1 MSTPDSSTM
10 NSTPANEVAQQ
21 RLTIARAMAAAIAGE
36 MRNDDSV
43 VVMGE
48 DIAALGGVF
57 GNCQGL
63 LEEFGAE
70 RVRDTP
76 ISETAF
82 IGAAVGMAAVGM
94 KPVVELMFVD
104 FFGVCM
110 DAIYNLAAKNNY
122 FSGGQSPVPMVLMTS
137 VGGGYGDAGQHS
149 QCLFSTFAHLPG
161 MKVVIPSNAYDA
173 KGLLAAA
180 IRDPNPV
187 VFMYHKALQGM
198 GWLGT
203 EKNTVVDVPD
213 APYVVELGKAKV
225 CREGSDVT
233 LVGFG
238 RTLHVAMEAASAL
251 SERGVEAEVIDLR
264 SLVPLDK
271 DTLQSSLEK
280 TGHLVVIDDDYLS
293 YGVTGE
299 IIATACDRAF
309 GSLKAAPRRIAFPDI
324 PIPFSPALERPLLP
338 NADHVLRAVLEQRED
353 RQ

>member
-1 MSTPDSSTM
+1 MT
-10 NSTPANEVAQQ
+10 AQATQGTASQ
-21 RLTIARAMAAAIAGE
+21 RLTIARSMATAIAGE
-36 MRNDDSV
+36 MRADERV

-63 LEEFGAE
+63 LDEFGAE

-82 IGAAVGMAAVGM
+82 IGAAVGMASVGLR
-94 KPVVELMFVD
+94 PIVELMFVD

-110 DAIYNLAAKNNY
+110 DAIYNLAAKNCY
-122 FSGGQSPVPMVLMTS
+122 FSGGQTPIPMVLMTS

-149 QCLFSTFAHLPG
+149 QCLYGTFAHLPG
-161 MKVVIPSNAYDA
+161 MKVVVPSDAYDA
-173 KGLLAAA
+173 KGLLVAA

-203 EKNTVVDVPD
+203 EKGTVVDVPD
-213 APYVVELGKAKV
+213 DSYTVDLGKAAIK
-225 CREGSDVT
+225 RPGSDVS

-238 RTLHVAMEAASAL
+238 RTLHVALAAADALAME
-251 SERGVEAEVIDLR
+251 GVSAEVIDLR

-271 DTLQSSLEK
+271 ETLLGSVQK
-280 TGHLVVIDDDYLS
+280 TGRMVVIDDDYLS
-293 YGVTGE
+293 FGVSGE
-299 IIATACDRAF
+299 LIATVCDGAF
-309 GSLKAAPRRIAFPDI
+309 SSLRAAPARIAHPDV
-324 PIPFSPALERPLLP
+324 PIPFSPSLERPLLP
-338 NADHVLRAVLEQRED
+338 NVEQVVAAA
-353 RQ
+353 RQQMETR